1 MVVARLIERKR
12 AGGTIRDEEWRELLE
27 GYVAGT
33 VPDYQ
38 MAALLMAIM
47 WRGLEPAELAA
58 LTDGMLASGDRLR
71 LHDVALPKVDKHSTG
86 GVGDKTSLL
95 LAPLVATCG
104 VAVPMM
110 SGRGLGHTGGTLD
123 KLEAIPGFRTDLSL
137 REAEAQVARI
147 GCVMIGQTPEIAPAD
162 KRLYALRDVTGT
174 VESIPLIC
182 ASIMSKKLAEG
193 LDALVLDVK
202 TGSGAFLPELDRAV
216 QLAETMT
223 ATGDARGCRTVAL
236 VTAMDRPLGH
246 ACGNALEV
254 EEAIAGLRGEGPPDL
269 MEVTLALAEEML
281 LAAGVAA
288 DHAAAR
294 RILEQAIASGGALD
308 RLRAL
313 VEAQGGNPAIVDDPG
328 ALPQA
333 PLSAVYEAPRA
344 GVVARVEPRRIGH
357 AIVELGGGRRTTAD
371 TVDPAVGFVVTAKP
385 GERVE
390 RGQPLATV
398 HARDERTLALGL
410 SALAE
415 AIVVGESAAP
425 LPLVVRRPGR

>member
-1 MVVARLIERKR
+1 
-12 AGGTIRDEEWRELLE
+12 
-27 GYVAGT
+27 
-33 VPDYQ
+33 
-38 MAALLMAIM
+38 
-47 WRGLEPAELAA
+47 
-58 LTDGMLASGDRLR
+58 
-71 LHDVALPKVDKHSTG
+71 
-86 GVGDKTSLL
+86 
-95 LAPLVATCG
+95 
-104 VAVPMM
+104 
-110 SGRGLGHTGGTLD
+110 
-123 KLEAIPGFRTDLSL
+123 
-137 REAEAQVARI
+137 
-147 GCVMIGQTPEIAPAD
+147 
-162 KRLYALRDVTGT
+162 
-174 VESIPLIC
+174 
-182 ASIMSKKLAEG
+182 
-193 LDALVLDVK
+193 
-202 TGSGAFLPELDRAV
+202 
-216 QLAETMT
+216 
-223 ATGDARGCRTVAL
+223 
-236 VTAMDRPLGH
+236 
-246 ACGNALEV
+246 
-254 EEAIAGLRGEGPPDL
+254 